1 MSSIGSAI
9 IDSSVF
15 CDPFA
20 EINQNLRAVTL
31 PHVESECGQQV
42 ANGAR
47 KTCAIAEA
55 ECREVRA
62 QFVALGL
69 AITS

>member
-31 PHVESECGQQV
+31 PHEESECGQQV
-42 ANGAR
+42 AIGAR
-47 KTCAIAEA
+47 KTCAIAET
-55 ECREVRA
+55 CREVRA